1 MKTSQVLTRPA
12 YRLGNLIGAVRSVTQ
27 RQLGWARTADL
38 VADRLRRH
46 LTTADILTPGQ
57 RDGDPLTY
65 ISHLLHVEA
74 DGSFSVVA
82 LVWRPGQVTR
92 IHDHV
97 TWCVFGVLEGTQL
110 EELFT
115 PGGNGEFLIPAARR
129 MIATGEVS

>member
-46 LTTADILTPGQ
+46 LPTADILTPGQ

-65 ISHLLHVEA
+65 ISHLLHVERSEEHTSELQSRF
-74 DGSFSVVA
+74 D
-82 LVWRPGQVTR
+82 LVCRLL
-92 IHDHV
+92 
-97 TWCVFGVLEGTQL
+97 LEKKKK
-110 EELFT
+110 
-115 PGGNGEFLIPAARR
+115 I
-129 MIATGEVS
+129 II